1 MSRLSILIPVFNE
14 SGTIKRLLAKI
25 SGLQLVHGFTK
36 EIILIDDCSSDD
48 SARLIQ
54 EFINLNPE
62 LNIRLIRQSV
72 NLGKG
77 AAIRKGIEEATGSF
91 LIPQD
96 ADLELDPE
104 DINVLLNYA
113 VTHES
118 KAVFGS
124 RFASGRAYKDMTI
137 LQRGANS
144 FLTSLSNLL
153 SGQRI
158 SDMET
163 CYKLIDTS
171 LAKKLKLRENR
182 FGFEPEITAQLSKI
196 KGLKISE
203 VPISYFPRN
212 RAAGKK
218 INWKDGVKAIYCI
231 LRYNLGR

>member
-25 SGLQLVHGFTK
+25 SGLQLVHGFSK

-48 SARLIQ
+48 SVNLIQ
-54 EFINLNPE
+54 EFINAHPD
-62 LNIRLIRQSV
+62 LNIRLISQSV
-72 NLGKG
+72 NRGKG
-77 AAIRKGIEEATGSF
+77 AAIRKGIEEATGSY

-96 ADLELDPE
+96 ADLELDPA

-113 VTHES
+113 ITHQE

-124 RFASGRAYKDMTI
+124 RFASGTAYKDMTM

-158 SDMET
+158 TDMET
-163 CYKLIDTS
+163 CYKLIDAS

-231 LRYNLGR
+231 LRYNLGK

>member
-25 SGLQLVHGFTK
+25 SGLQLVHGFSK

-77 AAIRKGIEEATGSF
+77 AAIRKGIEEATGSYV
-91 LIPQD
+91 IPQD

-104 DINVLLNYA
+104 DINVLLDYA
-113 VTHES
+113 VTHQS

-158 SDMET
+158 TDMET

-196 KGLKISE
+196 KGLKINE

>member
-25 SGLQLVHGFTK
+25 SGLQLVHGFSK

-48 SARLIQ
+48 SVNLIQ
-54 EFINLNPE
+54 EFINTHPD
-62 LNIRLIRQSV
+62 LNIRLISQSV
-72 NLGKG
+72 NRGKG
-77 AAIRKGIEEATGSF
+77 AAIRKGIEEATGSY

-96 ADLELDPE
+96 ADLELDPA

-113 VTHES
+113 ITHQE

-124 RFASGRAYKDMTI
+124 RFASGTAYKDMTM

-158 SDMET
+158 TDMET

-171 LAKKLKLRENR
+171 LAKKLTLRENR

-231 LRYNLGR
+231 LRYNLGK